1 VAGPNSTRRKRAT
14 STDYEDSVN
23 GDLLRQSKKKTPNVH
38 QGASSIG
45 VPNLEGHIIFQWDQH
60 FKTQFQKTLEVVRT
74 SSAL

>member
-38 QGASSIG
+38 QG